1 MRAFSPAQLTN
12 SGGRFIQAGFEEIIL
27 PSIWET
33 ETWTERTGAEIE
45 DQMWT
50 FNDKG
55 GRNVTLIPEATAMV
69 QKMYRE
75 KWSKELPKP
84 VRLFYVQ
91 RCYRYE
97 RPQEGRYREFT
108 QFGLEILG
116 PKPDEYVAQAV
127 QTLEGALEASR
138 VAADLDTDVKRGL
151 SYYTRQGFE
160 ARCPELGA
168 QQQVA
173 GGGTYAE
180 GCGWAIG
187 VDRLVLALQ
196 KQGKG

>member
-1 MRAFSPAQLTN
+1 MWAFK
-12 SGGRFIQAGFEEIIL
+12 
-27 PSIWET
+27 
-33 ETWTERTGAEIE
+33 
-45 DQMWT
+45 
-50 FNDKG
+50 DKSQ
-55 GRNVTLIPEATAMV
+55 RNVTLIPEATAML
-69 QKMYRE
+69 QQMYRA
-75 KWSKELPKP
+75 KWAKSLPKP

-108 QFGLEILG
+108 QFGLEIMG
-116 PKPDEYVAQAV
+116 PKPEAYVTEAVATLQA
-127 QTLEGALEASR
+127 AIEASR
-138 VAADLDTDVKRGL
+138 VAAELDTDVKRGL

-168 QQQVA
+168 QQQIA

-180 GCGWAIG
+180 GTGWAIG

-196 KQGKG
+196 KQGKE